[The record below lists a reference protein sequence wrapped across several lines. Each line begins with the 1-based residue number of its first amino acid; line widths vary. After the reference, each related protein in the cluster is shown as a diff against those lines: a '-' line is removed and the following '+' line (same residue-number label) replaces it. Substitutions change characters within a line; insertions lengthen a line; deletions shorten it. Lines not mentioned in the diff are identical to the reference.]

1 MKLQIAIDMG
11 NAETALS
18 MVKEIHDVID
28 IVEIGT
34 PMIVREGMLA
44 VRLIKASYP
53 NVVVLADAKIVDG
66 GAIESED
73 AFEAGADL
81 VTVLAVANDETIQAV
96 VNTARK
102 HGKQVVADMICV
114 NDVEKRAI
122 ELDDIGLDYFCVHT
136 SVDVRNTAKTPKT
149 PFDELTKIMKV
160 LKNAKAA
167 VAGGVNMKTIPLVKK
182 IGPEIVVIG
191 SALARAANLRA
202 AVVDMEEAIKN

>member
-1 MKLQIAIDMG
+1 MKLQIAMDMG
-11 NAETALS
+11 NAETALR

-53 NVVVLADAKIVDG
+53 NVVVLADTKIIDG

-73 AFEAGADL
+73 AFNAGADL
-81 VTVLAVANDETIQAV
+81 VTVLAVANDATIQAV

-102 HGKQVVADMICV
+102 QGKQAVADMICV
-114 NDVEKRAI
+114 SDVEKRAI
-122 ELDDIGLDYFCVHT
+122 ELDNIGLDYFCVHT
-136 SVDVRNTAKTPKT
+136 SVDVRNANIGKT
-149 PFDELTKIMKV
+149 PFDELTRIMKV
-160 LKNAKAA
+160 LKNTKAA
-167 VAGGVNMKTIPLVKK
+167 LAGGINMETIPLIKK

-191 SALARAANLRA
+191 GALTTAANLRA
-202 AVVDMEEAIKN
+202 AVIQIEKAINN

>member
-11 NAETALS
+11 NAESALR
-18 MVKEIHDVID
+18 MVGEIHDVID

-44 VRLIKASYP
+44 VRLIKAHYP
-53 NVVVLADAKIVDG
+53 DVVVLADAKIVDG
-66 GAIESED
+66 GAIESAD

-81 VTVLAVANDETIQAV
+81 VTVLTVANNETIEAV
-96 VNTARK
+96 VASAQK

-114 NDVEKRAI
+114 SDVEKRAI
-122 ELDDIGLDYFCVHT
+122 ELDNIGIDYFCVHT

-167 VAGGVNMKTIPLVKK
+167 VAGGVNMNTIPLVKR
-182 IGPEIVVIG
+182 IGPEIVVAG
-191 SALARAANLRA
+191 GALTQAPNLRA
-202 AVVDMEEAIKN
+202 AVIEMKEAIKN

>member
-160 LKNAKAA
+160 LKNTKAA

-191 SALARAANLRA
+191 SALTRAANLRA
-202 AVVDMEEAIKN
+202 AVVEMEEAIKN